1 MDNTVY
7 AYCLLL
13 SVALKENRE
22 IQADEDKPLPD
33 EVTLQVSSNHR
44 DTMHT
49 ATPNVSQDVNQNT
62 TTVLMPS
69 CPLDTKL

>member
-1 MDNTVY
+1 MF
-7 AYCLLL
+7 AFI
-13 SVALKENRE
+13 ALKESTE
-22 IQADEDKPLPD
+22 IQADEDKPSTD

-49 ATPNVSQDVNQNT
+49 EIPNVSQDVNQNA

-69 CPLDTKL
+69 CSLDTKL